1 MLGELFNMKKE
12 MFSTE
17 ISVLRDTFR
26 RLLRRHAKT
35 NIVKLIEKTHPAD
48 MALIFRYFN
57 DLEQDTIFTMMKP
70 SEKTVE
76 FLNEL
81 DEAITIRIVE
91 NEDPAR
97 IAAILE
103 EASSNEQAYLMGL
116 VEESYATS
124 VIGLFKAEEQEQL
137 EEMMAYPEDSA
148 GILMYTDVFT
158 LHEETRAR
166 EAIAALQDQE
176 EAEMVFYLYAIDN
189 EGALTGVISLRDLVT
204 TSGDTM
210 LKDIMTKKVHAV
222 RPETD
227 QEEVARIV
235 SQYNF
240 LAVPVI
246 DSDEKL
252 LGIVTVDDVVD
263 VIREEATED
272 FLKMVGAGEDR
283 EILLKSSWENARIRL
298 PWLFASWVG
307 GIFAA
312 FIIGVFDNVL
322 QNTLALAAFIPV
334 IIGMGGN
341 IGTQSSTII
350 VRGLATGRVGF
361 ENSAKILFKEIR
373 VGLILGI
380 LYGILLG
387 LFAIFRFLDISPVLG
402 LVVGL
407 SICASMIIAATI
419 GSLVPLILN
428 RFDIDPAVATGPFV
442 TTAIDILGVTLYFL
456 IAATLFNSV

>member
-1 MLGELFNMKKE
+1 MKKE
-12 MFSTE
+12 MFGTE
-17 ISVLRDTFR
+17 ITLLRDTFR

-35 NIVKLIEKTHPAD
+35 NIIKLIEKTHPAD
-48 MALIFRYFN
+48 TALIFRYFN
-57 DLEQDTIFTMMKP
+57 DSEQDTIFSMMSP
-70 SEKTVE
+70 SEETVE
-76 FLNEL
+76 FLAEL
-81 DEAITIRIVE
+81 DESITVRLLE
-91 NEDPAR
+91 NESSSR
-97 IAAILE
+97 IASILE

-116 VEESYATS
+116 VEDEFATS
-124 VIGLFKAEEQEQL
+124 VIELLQAEEQEEL

-166 EAIAALQDQE
+166 EAIVALQDQDE
-176 EAEMVFYLYAIDN
+176 VEMVFYLYANDDD
-189 EGALTGVISLRDLVT
+189 GRLTGVVSLRDLVT
-204 TSGDTM
+204 TPSETK
-210 LKDIMTKKVHAV
+210 LKDIMSRKVYAV

-240 LAVPVI
+240 LAVPVV
-246 DSDEKL
+246 DSEEQL

-283 EILLKSSWENARIRL
+283 EILLKSSWDNARIRL

-312 FIIGVFDNVL
+312 FIIGIFDNVL
-322 QNTLALAAFIPV
+322 QSTIALAAFIPV

-350 VRGLATGRVGF
+350 VRGLATGRVDF
-361 ENSAKILFKEIR
+361 ENSTKILLKEIR

-380 LYGILLG
+380 LYGFLLG
-387 LFAIFRFLDISPVLG
+387 IFAIFRFLDVSPMLG
-402 LVVGL
+402 VVVGL
-407 SICASMIIAATI
+407 SICASMIIAAVI

-442 TTAIDILGVTLYFL
+442 TTAIDILGVALYFL
-456 IAATLFNSV
+456 IAGSLLVIT